1 MGEAVVNDIG
11 ALRGGSR
18 PLRSVARGS
27 GPPTRR
33 PEPGPFPPVRAGRGP
48 RARRQRRA
56 GCGSSRTLGTS
67 SSRTLKRSLTAR
79 EGARLS
85 GAPGR
90 GTPLSFAPTKSA
102 RSRAR
107 RPRQGEQI
115 GPEHRARSAG
125 EPGPPRT
132 PGSALPPDLR
142 EARLSARCHVVPS
155 RCPSVPTV
163 PSWRKNGTPT
173 AGMSR
178 LPMSLAH
185 PGAGSA
191 HPSAWSVPCLLR

>member
-1 MGEAVVNDIG
+1 MTLGPC
-11 ALRGGSR
+11 GGLTS
-18 PLRSVARGS
+18 
-27 GPPTRR
+27 PPERR
-33 PEPGPFPPVRAGRGP
+33 PRFGTPYAQAGARALP
-48 RARRQRRA
+48 TCTSRARSASAKATQGWLRVFPDPRY
-56 GCGSSRTLGTS
+56 LV
-67 SSRTLKRSLTAR
+67 LPDPKRSLTAR
-79 EGARLS
+79 EDARLS

-90 GTPLSFAPTKSA
+90 GTPLSFAPTKSV

-115 GPEHRARSAG
+115 GPEHRARPAG
-125 EPGPPRT
+125 EPGPPRA
-132 PGSALPPDLR
+132 PGSALPPDPR